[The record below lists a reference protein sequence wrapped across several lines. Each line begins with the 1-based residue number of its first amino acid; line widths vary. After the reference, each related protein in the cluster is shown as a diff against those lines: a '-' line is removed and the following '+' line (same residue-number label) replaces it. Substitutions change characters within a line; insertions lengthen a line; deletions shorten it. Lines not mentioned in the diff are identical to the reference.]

1 MLSHPDL
8 PITDPQTA
16 ALTRRRDLIRQERAT
31 APAPPRRAAR
41 TPPTAARSRP
51 ARTSTR
57 RPRQRWKVS
66 IRGAAAA
73 AAVALMVIPSILPAY
88 AYLTEPS
95 VDETGV
101 AEQSTAQSL
110 SVGGTAS
117 TPIVRDGYGVTLKPK
132 PKLPTFVASS
142 AKSYSS
148 IAGTFV
154 NDPTSAVQWPF
165 TQGVPISS
173 GFGPRSVA
181 GCGFCSTNHQGL
193 DMNPGSGTPI
203 QAIADGVVADV
214 GNPSGAYG
222 VWIII
227 DHVIDGQEV
236 SSMYA
241 HMLQGSLELSIG
253 EAVTVGQIIGAV
265 GSTGA
270 STGAHLHFEVRM
282 NGTLPVDPYAWLKG
296 QVGS

>member
-1 MLSHPDL
+1 M
-8 PITDPQTA
+8 
-16 ALTRRRDLIRQERAT
+16 
-31 APAPPRRAAR
+31 
-41 TPPTAARSRP
+41 
-51 ARTSTR
+51 
-57 RPRQRWKVS
+57 
-66 IRGAAAA
+66 
-73 AAVALMVIPSILPAY
+73 LPAY
-88 AYLTEPS
+88 AYLTESS
-95 VDETGV
+95 VSESGV
-101 AEQSTAQSL
+101 AEQSTAQIL
-110 SVGGTAS
+110 SVGGSPA

-173 GFGPRSVA
+173 GFGPRRVN

-203 QAIADGVVADV
+203 QAIADGVVTDV

-222 VWIII
+222 VWVII
-227 DHVIDGQEV
+227 DHVIDGQKV

-241 HMLQGSLELSIG
+241 HMLQGSLELSVG

-265 GSTGA
+265 GNTGA

-282 NGTLPVDPYAWLKG
+282 DRTLPVDPYAWLKG